1 MELSTEVI
9 SKLKKIKNKKKPVII
24 TDVDLVVMNREASK
38 WTKENYLTINVC
50 MLFSLIF

>member
-9 SKLKKIKNKKKPVII
+9 SKLKKKKKKNSVII

-50 MLFSLIF
+50 TLFSLIF